1 MTHGGSLSLAG
12 VLARLVGVS
21 EEAGGAR
28 YRTRTV
34 WQDAGCVFARRV
46 ALDPV
51 VKRLAFAQAL
61 YVDDVHS
68 IVTKIKVREPCR
80 YASGPRVHAPSRRRT
95 RTPTL
100 LCAQAPACMP
110 RPVGAPLR
118 ARCSAHRLLLYWVL
132 PGPLPK
138 LQPASRKQQCYT
150 LTPKTALEYLTAPPL
165 PMAEVASFCVEIP
178 DNLRE
183 ITKTLDARRAHTEL
197 DLLGNLITVLETID
211 QQTTVSPGGVQKSTD
226 ILKRS
231 NIAMLLSALGQ
242 VRAQAGLPVCSQQ
255 ALYPAANARVV
266 SVLVRAYGRR
276 LCACVRA
283 CVRAA
288 SPCVRARG

>member
-21 EEAGGAR
+21 EEAGGGR

-100 LCAQAPACMP
+100 LCAQAPV
-110 RPVGAPLR
+110 R
-118 ARCSAHRLLLYWVL
+118 SAHPYAHVALHTGSYCTGCYQGRYRNS
-132 PGPLPK
+132 
-138 LQPASRKQQCYT
+138 SRR
-150 LTPKTALEYLTAPPL
+150 
-165 PMAEVASFCVEIP
+165 
-178 DNLRE
+178 RE
-183 ITKTLDARRAHTEL
+183 
-197 DLLGNLITVLETID
+197 
-211 QQTTVSPGGVQKSTD
+211 S
-226 ILKRS
+226 S
-231 NIAMLLSALGQ
+231 NAI
-242 VRAQAGLPVCSQQ
+242 R
-255 ALYPAANARVV
+255 
-266 SVLVRAYGRR
+266 
-276 LCACVRA
+276 
-283 CVRAA
+283 
-288 SPCVRARG
+288 